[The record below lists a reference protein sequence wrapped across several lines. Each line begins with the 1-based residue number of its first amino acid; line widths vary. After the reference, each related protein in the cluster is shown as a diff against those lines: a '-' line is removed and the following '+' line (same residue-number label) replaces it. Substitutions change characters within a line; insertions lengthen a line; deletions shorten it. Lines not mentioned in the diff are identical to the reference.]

1 MKAAGGL
8 DDVGGHAGRA
18 SNGRAR
24 DFLQDGGCI
33 SKRARQGC
41 AVDAFRAQKLR
52 RGTSWIAFFGSSR
65 YGAQIADGR
74 RNMWTEL
81 GLLPHLLGIPIGL
94 TVAVLWGLVLTRRST
109 DVECG
114 KRSIV

>member
-1 MKAAGGL
+1 MGALGRRSCAAVRLG
-8 DDVGGHAGRA
+8 
-18 SNGRAR
+18 
-24 DFLQDGGCI
+24 
-33 SKRARQGC
+33 
-41 AVDAFRAQKLR
+41 
-52 RGTSWIAFFGSSR
+52 IAYFGSSR

-94 TVAVLWGLVLTRRST
+94 TVAVLWGLVLTRWST